1 MAGAAVLLAVSEV
14 VALYDGAFL
23 RIFRLVRGFYLLR
36 AGILDFADV
45 ALTSCCVTTFQGFY

>member
-1 MAGAAVLLAVSEV
+1 MAGTAVLLAVSEV

-36 AGILDFADV
+36 AGIFDFADV
-45 ALTSCCVTTFQGFY
+45 A